1 MTDDRDFDAFPE
13 SKYAH
18 KGTLG
23 LGNYRGKPFVTGCSA
38 TTCYQKTEILDR
50 SIHRYNSL
58 RFGNSRMRFASG
70 MKLLY

>member
-1 MTDDRDFDAFPE
+1 MEDDDRNFNAFPE

-50 SIHRYNSL
+50 SIHEWSDGPDYPFTSNYRSVSIL
-58 RFGNSRMRFASG
+58 C
-70 MKLLY
+70 